1 MEQIMSYIELMNR
14 LWAANKVARFTQSER
29 DLYYYLLNECNQNF
43 WRQPISCPTSVIIS
57 ATGLSKQTLM
67 RAREGL
73 KERGFITYSK
83 GAQNIR
89 APHYS
94 IVTNE
99 TACVTANET
108 ANETARGTADETA
121 RETIIYKTKDKN
133 KNNLSSLARKESQLI
148 SIEELKVSFIEA
160 TAWKEDVRV
169 LLAKEKTELREIEEI
184 DKYIL
189 QFFDYLHT
197 SGITQKDEIDCRN
210 HFINCLKK
218 QLEKS
223 EKTTRKYASNTQ
235 GADPRRGSIQVNA
248 GSKADYEAPF

>member
-1 MEQIMSYIELMNR
+1 MSYIELMNR
-14 LWAANKVARFTQSER
+14 LWAANRVARFTQSER

-89 APHYS
+89 APYYS

-99 TACVTANET
+99 TACVTAD
-108 ANETARGTADETA
+108 ETARGTADETA

-148 SIEELKVSFIEA
+148 SIEELEVSFIES
-160 TAWKEDVRV
+160 TVWKEDIKI
-169 LLAKEKTELREIEEI
+169 LLAKEKTELREI
-184 DKYIL
+184 DDYIG
-189 QFFDYLHT
+189 QFFLYLRT

-210 HFINCLKK
+210 HFINWLKK
-218 QLEKS
+218 LLVKT
-223 EKTTRKYASNTQ
+223 EKTTRKYANNTQ
-235 GADPRRGSIQVNA
+235 GADHRRGSIQVNA
-248 GSKADYEAPF
+248 GSTADYEAPF